1 MISKIQIGGAVDV
14 HIQTRRRRLDLC
26 PPAIAFAAFQLDGI
40 AHQPSQAPTS
50 TTTTTMDVVP
60 SKPLDLGTGPSI
72 IDEDGIPIIQ
82 AEASSQSSSS
92 KLPLDTGLV
101 YSTVMMLHSYPTT
114 SVKPSDDHPEAPERI
129 SRAFIVLKE
138 NGCVQRMKRIQ
149 PRQITRDEVALIH
162 QQGVWEGVYRSQCE
176 LAI

>member
-1 MISKIQIGGAVDV
+1 
-14 HIQTRRRRLDLC
+14 
-26 PPAIAFAAFQLDGI
+26 
-40 AHQPSQAPTS
+40 
-50 TTTTTMDVVP
+50 MDVVP